1 MGGFPPGRKSEDE
14 PESESEAER
23 RRLLIIVTEKGLK
36 SLNIAELERLHTLL
50 EIKDYGD
57 NKRAARSKKKL
68 LKQINFAIYDLV
80 QQR

>member
-1 MGGFPPGRKSEDE
+1 MGSLPPGRKSEDE
-14 PESESEAER
+14 SELESEAER
-23 RRLLIIVTEKGLK
+23 RRLLTVITEKGLR

-57 NKRAARSKKKL
+57 NKRATRSRKKL

-80 QQR
+80 KK